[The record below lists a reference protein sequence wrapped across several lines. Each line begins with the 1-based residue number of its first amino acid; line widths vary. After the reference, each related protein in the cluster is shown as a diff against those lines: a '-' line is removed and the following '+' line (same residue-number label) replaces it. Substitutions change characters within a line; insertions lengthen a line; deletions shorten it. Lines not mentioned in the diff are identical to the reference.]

1 MSKIINGVASEYDFP
16 TTNELLIKF
25 QKENE
30 IKVDENLYL
39 RKLYEEIIEKEKEL
53 DKYKEVLDKVL
64 YWLSENTHYTDFNV
78 DKLVLDENVNLKEL
92 LELLEEIE

>member
-1 MSKIINGVASEYDFP
+1 MINKKLDIIEEQLKTIKVIIDSDEYFKSLEKSIEYV
-16 TTNELLIKF
+16 NQNNNKLR
-25 QKENE
+25 KENNKYKN
-30 IKVDENLYL
+30 I
-39 RKLYEEIIEKEKEL
+39 L
-53 DKYKEVLDKVL
+53 DKAY